1 MYHFTITFQAIN
13 YNIPGGKMTRG
24 LSVVSI
30 VEMLQENADDEMLY
44 KATVLGWMVEW
55 LQGFFLT
62 ADDLMDD
69 SLARRGKPCWYL
81 VNGIGKKAINDC
93 LLLQSIMHLL
103 LREHFGRE
111 KYYPKLVNEFIST
124 TFTTE
129 LGQLLDLMGANNY
142 DVGVFNLERYNMIAQ
157 YKTAHYSFVLPT
169 RLAFMLCGI
178 DIPDELVS
186 SLIELG
192 QFFQV
197 QDDFL
202 DVYGDPEITG
212 KIGSDISEGKC
223 SWMAIRLMEL
233 MSSEDIALFKAHY
246 GQQSTESVSLI
257 KKLFD
262 KYELKREFEQYQGQ
276 MMRYFESSAQIPYY
290 CVVEMYAN
298 KIFGRRK

>member
-1 MYHFTITFQAIN
+1 
-13 YNIPGGKMTRG
+13 MTRG

-103 LREHFGRE
+103 LRERFGRE